1 MLLEREE
8 VNPDKLDN
16 YGITPLS
23 CAASGGYEGIVNILL
38 GREEVNPDKPDNFG
52 RTPLSRATKHG
63 HGRIVALLHSR
74 KAVAPSTIQG
84 LRSVTLC

>member
-38 GREEVNPDKPDNFG
+38 GRGGVNPDSQIISAEH
-52 RTPLSRATKHG
+52 RSRA
-63 HGRIVALLHSR
+63 LLSM
-74 KAVAPSTIQG
+74 AMGGS
-84 LRSVTLC
+84 

>member
-23 CAASGGYEGIVNILL
+23 CAASGGYEGIVNIHVYYS
-38 GREEVNPDKPDNFG
+38 GGKR
-52 RTPLSRATKHG
+52 
-63 HGRIVALLHSR
+63 
-74 KAVAPSTIQG
+74 STQTA
-84 LRSVTLC
+84 R